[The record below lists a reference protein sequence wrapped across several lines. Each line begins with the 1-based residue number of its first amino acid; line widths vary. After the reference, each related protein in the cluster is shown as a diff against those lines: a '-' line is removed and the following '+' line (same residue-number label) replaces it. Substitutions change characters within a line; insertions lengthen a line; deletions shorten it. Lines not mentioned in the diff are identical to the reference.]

1 MRSADGSVAQQATSK
16 SNSGL
21 ALNGGFAKSLSAFD
35 VIGGSSAVVAIGE
48 IVTSRLNGAKFEG
61 RFSGA
66 APFAVNNAI
75 EFLAQNSLRQQN
87 NACLQQIPHF
97 VRDDSLIQQ
106 IPLFVRYDSLY
117 VRVSGYL
124 S

>member
-35 VIGGSSAVVAIGE
+35 VIGRGSAIVAIGE

-66 APFAVNNAI
+66 ARFAVK
-75 EFLAQNSLRQQN
+75 FLAQNSLRQQN

-97 VRDDSLIQQ
+97 VWGDC
-106 IPLFVRYDSLY
+106 LY
-117 VRVSGYL
+117 
-124 S
+124 

>member
-35 VIGGSSAVVAIGE
+35 VIGRGSAVVAIGE

-66 APFAVNNAI
+66 APFAVNSG
-75 EFLAQNSLRQQN
+75 LV
-87 NACLQQIPHF
+87 QQIPHF
-97 VRDDSLIQQ
+97 VRDRQSLCQGEW
-106 IPLFVRYDSLY
+106 FT
-117 VRVSGYL
+117 
-124 S
+124 